1 MRGLALVGLVV
12 ALGVVGVLMFNQL
25 KPAPETGETLPTENI
40 EKANEAVE
48 TMEQQAEQ
56 LQQDLEKL
64 PQGE

>member
-1 MRGLALVGLVV
+1 MRGLSLVGLVIV
-12 ALGVVGVLMFNQL
+12 LGVVGVLMFNQL
-25 KPAPETGETLPTENI
+25 KPTPEAGETLPTENI
-40 EKANEAVE
+40 EKANDAVE